1 MDVARVWGAGRELHV
16 HADRPD
22 RSIGPVHEDELI
34 VTWRGSTPE
43 RRRAVR
49 ADKVACA
56 REVGLGLLRAKQVR
70 MTQETPR
77 RPTLR
82 MSSATPSEALDPGD
96 AVGDWTIRGTLGAG
110 GMATVYEADDASG
123 RRVAIKI
130 AHSGLFDDGDY
141 TTEMFLREARI
152 AGALSHPNVVGVR
165 GTGMHD
171 DGVGHV
177 RPYVLLELLRGTSLG
192 ARLDAGTPLP
202 RPVAC
207 ELLLEL
213 VDVLR
218 AAHAAGITHRDLKPD
233 NVFLL
238 APRGERRLKLLDW
251 GVAHVA
257 GEDDP
262 FRGMIAGTLTYV
274 APEQIR
280 GDELTPAADIYSLGV
295 LAYRMLCMRPP
306 FAAASDLQLLKLHL
320 HAPPPHARAGWSK
333 IPETL
338 DELLVAMLAKDPNQ
352 RPSLDDIE
360 RVISSVLAELEP
372 RRLAR
377 GTQPQEVYTP
387 PHRLQTAPTVTQ
399 SRSRWTDVALGLARA
414 TNLFTMLW

>member
-1 MDVARVWGAGRELHV
+1 M
-16 HADRPD
+16 
-22 RSIGPVHEDELI
+22 S
-34 VTWRGSTPE
+34 S
-43 RRRAVR
+43 
-49 ADKVACA
+49 
-56 REVGLGLLRAKQVR
+56 Q
-70 MTQETPR
+70 TPR

-82 MSSATPSEALDPGD
+82 MSAATPSEVLVPGD
-96 AVGDWTIRGTLGAG
+96 VVGDWTIRGTLGSG
-110 GMATVYEADDASG
+110 GMATVYEADDTAG
-123 RRVAIKI
+123 RRIAIKL
-130 AHSGLFDDGDY
+130 AHAALFDDDY
-141 TTEMFLREARI
+141 TPEMFLREARI
-152 AGALSHPNVVGVR
+152 AGSLSHASIVAVR
-165 GTGMHD
+165 GTGEHD
-171 DGVGHV
+171 G
-177 RPYVLLELLRGTSLG
+177 RPYVMLELLRGTSLG

-213 VDVLR
+213 VDALR
-218 AAHAAGITHRDLKPD
+218 TAHAAGVIHRDLKPD
-233 NVFLL
+233 NIFLL

-251 GVAHVA
+251 GVAHVR

-295 LAYRMLCMRPP
+295 LAYRVLCMRPP

-320 HAPPPHARAGWSK
+320 HAPPPSARAGWAK

-338 DELLVAMLAKDPNQ
+338 DELLVAMLAKEPGD

-360 RVISSVLAELEP
+360 RVLANALAELEP

-377 GTQPQEVYTP
+377 GTQPQDVFVR
-387 PHRLQTAPTVTQ
+387 PHRLETEPTTRQ
-399 SRSRWTDVALGLARA
+399 SRSRWSNVALGLARA
-414 TNLFTMLW
+414 GSLFTMLW